1 MTGPWPSCRKAG
13 KHFVWPYPPMQ
24 GTKPQTLAYGLNDSP
39 VGLTAWIVEKWRT
52 WSDCTGRWNG
62 VLPRRMSGVPVA

>member
-1 MTGPWPSCRKAG
+1 
-13 KHFVWPYPPMQ
+13 MQ

-52 WSDCTGRWNG
+52 WSDCTGE
-62 VLPRRMSGVPVA
+62 VERRFTKTDVRRFLSLDTASLRPHTVID